1 MTVTYNCDANT
12 WLGLSKL
19 LFRWRGS
26 VWKAILSDVVVW
38 AFAYVGINLFLRH
51 LCNDAQ
57 QSNFTLF
64 QKALTERMRGYP
76 MVFMIGFFTNVV
88 FNRWVTIFQFIG
100 FIDNTALAVAAGIR
114 GTDKETRVLK
124 RNIIRYCVL
133 SQALAFRDI
142 SITARRRF
150 PEVESLLDCGLMT
163 PTEYDLYEARPLP
176 ISKSWLP
183 IHWALNL
190 VVLAREQG
198 KIQADMI
205 CWQVQE
211 KIREFR
217 NNLHKLSCFDF
228 CPVPLVYP
236 QIIYLAVRCF
246 FGLTLISAQTL
257 GNDSFPLLNLPIV
270 PLIEF
275 VLIDGWVNVS
285 GVLIQPFG
293 DDDDDFEVNAIID
306 RNLTTGLAIVDQT
319 TMPPVDHPD
328 AFWALSVPQPLDVA
342 NAPKVSAPARPYA
355 GSVADLDMSRIV
367 NDPHYKL
374 NRERQRTLI
383 RQMTSVNDSPISR
396 GGFVDGLSH
405 RFNSPSARHSQLP
418 TPTLEGGRLPHFH
431 HLSSLCEVLE
441 ELSRQPSSSS
451 LSQQEERDKE
461 AAHESLQQRY

>member
-26 VWKAILSDVVVW
+26 VWKALLSDVVVW
-38 AFAYVGINLFLRH
+38 AFAYVGINLFLRN
-51 LCNDAQ
+51 LCNEAQ
-57 QSNFTLF
+57 QSNFTFF

-88 FNRWVTIFQFIG
+88 FNRWVTIFH
-100 FIDNTALAVAAGIR
+100 TALAVAAGIR

-150 PEVESLLDCGLMT
+150 PEVESLFDCGLMT

-190 VVLAREQG
+190 VVHAREQG

-205 CWQVQE
+205 CWQ

-257 GNDSFPLLNLPIV
+257 GNDASAASSCSHFSCLQSFPLLNLPIV
-270 PLIEF
+270 SLIEF

-285 GVLIQPFG
+285 GVLLQPFG

-306 RNLTTGLAIVDQT
+306 RNLTVATGLAIVDQT

-342 NAPKVSAPARPYA
+342 KAPKVSAPARPYA
-355 GSVADLDMSRIV
+355 GSVADLDMSRVV

-383 RQMTSVNDSPISR
+383 RQMT
-396 GGFVDGLSH
+396 H

-451 LSQQEERDKE
+451 LAQPEEQGKE
-461 AAHESLQQRY
+461 AAHESLQQKY

>member
-1 MTVTYNCDANT
+1 MTVTYSCDANT

-19 LFRWRGS
+19 LFRWKGS
-26 VWKAILSDVVVW
+26 VWKAILSDVIVW
-38 AFAYVGINLFLRH
+38 SLAYVSINLFLRN

-57 QSNFTLF
+57 QSNFTIF

-88 FNRWVTIFQFIG
+88 FNRWVTIFH
-100 FIDNTALAVAAGIR
+100 TALAVAAGIR

-133 SQALAFRDI
+133 SQALVFRDI

-150 PEVESLLDCGLMT
+150 PEIESFLDCGLMT
-163 PTEYDLYEARPLP
+163 TTEYDLYEARPLP

-183 IHWALNL
+183 IHWALDH
-190 VVLAREQG
+190 VVHAREQG

-257 GNDSFPLLNLPIV
+257 GNDSFPLLNIPIV

-328 AFWALSVPQPLDVA
+328 AFWALSVPQPLDVV
-342 NAPKVSAPARPYA
+342 NAPKVSAPTRPYA
-355 GSVADLDMSRIV
+355 GSVADLDMSRIT
-367 NDPHYKL
+367 NDLNYKL

-383 RQMTSVNDSPISR
+383 RQMT
-396 GGFVDGLSH
+396 H
-405 RFNSPSARHSQLP
+405 RFNSPSARNSQLP

-451 LSQQEERDKE
+451 LAQQAEQDKDD
-461 AAHESLQQRY
+461 AALGAPQQKY